1 MAVTHFHSPSSVSS
15 TYFAL
20 EWWFAYIT
28 FKTISKETR
37 EMNKSLLGAEKA
49 TEAAGESCQW
59 EDFTLLL
66 IKWTKAKAAL
76 GCTLLLRP
84 QLQSFQFSSMWGPSR
99 QRSCSPTHS
108 VKRLSAAVCV
118 LSPPP
123 ATPGLYYFTF
133 WLKWCHLQIKAQPG
147 TVIES
152 QVVYGS
158 DLQQACTC
166 LNIRRIKGPPCPTQ
180 YWLDPATKSHPTRVK
195 GLELGCR
202 ETGRDEEMWREAVCQ
217 IFLVWLKFQ

>member
-1 MAVTHFHSPSSVSS
+1 
-15 TYFAL
+15 
-20 EWWFAYIT
+20 
-28 FKTISKETR
+28 
-37 EMNKSLLGAEKA
+37 MNKSLLGAEKA

-66 IKWTKAKAAL
+66 IKRTKAKAAL
-76 GCTLLLRP
+76 GCTLLQKP
-84 QLQSFQFSSMWGPSR
+84 QLQSCQFSSIWGP
-99 QRSCSPTHS
+99 CTTEELLPIHL

-118 LSPPP
+118 LSSPPT
-123 ATPGLYYFTF
+123 TPGLYYFTC

-166 LNIRRIKGPPCPTQ
+166 LNTRHIKGPPCPTQ

-202 ETGRDEEMWREAVCQ
+202 EIGRGEEMWREDVCQ
-217 IFLVWLKFQ
+217 IFQVWLKFQ